1 MKVGDKLHVVVCSDL
16 AAGPQGCQAIH
27 AAIQF
32 TFEHPEVCGEWYRD
46 SNYLAFLSVKDE
58 REL

>member
-1 MKVGDKLHVVVCSDL
+1 MEKLYVITCEDL
-16 AAGPQGCQAIH
+16 ESGAQGCQAIH

-32 TFEHPEVCGEWYRD
+32 TFEHPEICGQWFRD
-46 SNYLAFLSVKDE
+46 SNYLAFLSVRDE

>member
-1 MKVGDKLHVVVCSDL
+1 MDKLFVVACADL
-16 AAGPQGCQAIH
+16 EPGAQGCQAIH

-32 TFEHPEVCGEWYRD
+32 AHEHPDVEQNWYRD
-46 SNYLAFLSVKDE
+46 SNFLAFLTVRDE

>member
-1 MKVGDKLHVVVCSDL
+1 VKLGDKLHVVVCTDL
-16 AAGPQGCQAIH
+16 GLGAQGCQAIH

-32 TFEHPEVCGEWYRD
+32 TFEHPEVCGEWFRD
-46 SNYLAFLSVKDE
+46 SNYLAFLEVQNE

>member
-1 MKVGDKLHVVVCSDL
+1 MKIGDKLHVVVCSDL

-27 AAIQF
+27 AAIAF

>member
-1 MKVGDKLHVVVCSDL
+1 MKLGDKLHVVTCADL
-16 AAGPQGCQAIH
+16 DPGVQGCQGIH

-32 TFEHPEVCGEWYRD
+32 TFEHPEVCGEWFRD
-46 SNYLAFLSVKDE
+46 SNFLAFLAVRDE

>member
-1 MKVGDKLHVVVCSDL
+1 MTEEKKFD
-16 AAGPQGCQAIH
+16 AFH
-27 AAIQF
+27 A
-32 TFEHPEVCGEWYRD
+32 FEHPGVCSEWYRD